1 MYTFFKRT
9 APHPDLTT
17 FDCPDSN
24 AAVVKRSVS
33 NTPLQAL
40 TTLNNGS
47 FHEAAQA
54 LAKRILSGGTKPTD
68 DGERLD
74 YAFRLCLL
82 REPGVEERASFADL
96 LARSRAWFKDKPD
109 DAKKLVGKYHPDGV
123 APDEAAAWVA
133 TARVLLNMDEF
144 LTRE

>member
-40 TTLNNGS
+40 TTLNNES

-54 LAKRILSGGTKPTD
+54 LAKRVLLANTKPAN
-68 DGERLD
+68 ESQRLD
-74 YAFRLCLL
+74 YAFRLCVL
-82 REPGVEERASFADL
+82 REPSAEERARFMSL
-96 LARSRAWFKDKPD
+96 LDRSRAWYAQTPPE
-109 DAKKLVGKYHPDGV
+109 AKKLVGKYAPDGV
-123 APDEAAAWVA
+123 AAEDAAAWVA
-133 TARVLLNMDEF
+133 TARVLLNTDEF